1 MVYFVSIFVY
11 LILLAIIGIVKS
23 RQVKNQDDF
32 AIAGRTLSPWV
43 MVCTMLAVWIGTGS
57 IVGNAEITY
66 KTGMAVLIIPISVF
80 IGMILLSM
88 IATRARNIEAG
99 SVPEIIG
106 GQFGQV
112 TRSLAVISLIIAY
125 MVIVSYQFNA
135 GGAVLEVIIGN
146 KGPVPLKVGD
156 FVTANQLKKKRVVF
170 TSDKNQQGSFELGF
184 VAERTAVN
192 EAGQVSV
199 VSSTLQVS
207 CRVDVVPSEQIKEA
221 KALAEKGQNR
231 FAIKQGHYVRI
242 VPDTNLKKKDRY
254 VIINAPEEG
263 RLELV
268 EPILTAEMAT
278 IIAACFIITYTMLA
292 GLMSLAYTDIVT
304 GTVITLT
311 LLITFPIYWFKA
323 SGWSGMEAAYSAMG
337 DHPNHMQLW
346 GVFTKTQ
353 LINYCLPVFLL
364 ILGDANQY
372 QRIFA
377 SRSAK
382 GAKSAVITMIFAATV
397 IEMLIIA
404 CAWIVAS
411 MTPDPENGKY
421 ILIYAARHYLPLPLG
436 CLFMV
441 TVVGIIIS
449 TADSFLLVPSTT
461 FIKDV
466 YLNYI
471 NPRAKEKHI
480 LFVSRLMVLV
490 FGVIAYLV
498 SLAFSE
504 STGFFEKALYAFTIY
519 GASITPSLIA
529 ALVWP
534 RATKAGAIASILSGT
549 AVALLWSE
557 ADFIHELL
565 PKVVS
570 DLDAVLPAITI
581 SVICLIVVSLLTK
594 KEKSTGGDS

>member
-311 LLITFPIYWFKA
+311 LLITFPIYW
-323 SGWSGMEAAYSAMG
+323 
-337 DHPNHMQLW
+337 
-346 GVFTKTQ
+346 
-353 LINYCLPVFLL
+353 
-364 ILGDANQY
+364 
-372 QRIFA
+372 
-377 SRSAK
+377 
-382 GAKSAVITMIFAATV
+382 
-397 IEMLIIA
+397 
-404 CAWIVAS
+404 
-411 MTPDPENGKY
+411 
-421 ILIYAARHYLPLPLG
+421 
-436 CLFMV
+436 
-441 TVVGIIIS
+441 GIIIS